1 MTTLQE
7 VKKYLEENTTL
18 KKIIIKRNHR
28 HGRTL
33 WGYKYEPE
41 FKYRY
46 YSLNRKTGV
55 IKLKNRY
62 ENIACIIV
70 NEKEINIDSILED
83 IKMNNL
89 TK

>member
-1 MTTLQE
+1 MKTLQE

-28 HGRTL
+28 YGRTL

-41 FKYRY
+41 FKYKY

-55 IKLKNRY
+55 VKLKNRY
-62 ENIACIIV
+62 ENLACIIV
-70 NEKEINIDSILED
+70 NEKEIDLDVIKQD
-83 IKMNNL
+83 IIHNNL